1 MQDIIRQFEHFD
13 GRDLLVPLIENHFKG
28 RIALVSSFGTESVA
42 LLHMVA
48 SIDRA
53 VPVIFID
60 TGKLF
65 VETKLYRQK
74 LVKLFG
80 LRDVRIARPFASDL
94 AHHDPQGMLHK
105 SNADLC
111 CHVRKTVPMES
122 ALEGFDAWISGRK
135 RFHGGERAEL
145 PTMEWVDGRLKV
157 DPLAHFSRQD
167 IADYIWSHELPDHPL
182 LAAGYGS
189 VGCMPCTVKSDNPE
203 NPRAGRWAGLDKSE
217 CGIHWSANGRLIR
230 ITRPGAPLA
239 AEGC

>member
-1 MQDIIRQFEHFD
+1 
-13 GRDLLVPLIENHFKG
+13 
-28 RIALVSSFGTESVA
+28 
-42 LLHMVA
+42 MVA
-48 SIDRA
+48 TIDRS

-65 VETKLYRQK
+65 VATKVYRQK

-80 LRDVRIARPFASDL
+80 LRDIRIARPSASDL
-94 AHHDPQGMLHK
+94 AHHDPQGMLHR

-111 CHVRKTVPMES
+111 CHIRKTLPLDA

-145 PTMEWVDGRLKV
+145 PTMEWADGRLKV

-167 IADYIWSHELPDHPL
+167 ITDYIWSHELPEHPL
-182 LAAGYGS
+182 LAAGYAS
-189 VGCMPCTVKSDNPE
+189 VGCVPCTVKSSNSE

-217 CGIHWSANGRLIR
+217 CGIHWSASGRLIR
-230 ITRPGAPLA
+230 ITRPGMPLA